1 MFEGVKIRETLQ
13 DIIRGCDI
21 CQHNNPHNQS
31 LPLARTQRQGSY
43 PGEDWQ
49 IDFTHMQGVLTPVC
63 FLVLV
68 DTFTGWVEAFPYST
82 EKAQEVGQ
90 FLIQEIIPQ
99 FGLPPS
105 LQSNNGQP
113 F

>member
-68 DTFTGWVEAFPYST
+68 DTFTGWVEAFPCRKSFPNL
-82 EKAQEVGQ
+82 VS
-90 FLIQEIIPQ
+90 
-99 FGLPPS
+99 LPAS
-105 LQSNNGQP
+105 RATMANHSELK
-113 F
+113 